1 MSRFDKF
8 SQAAVGI
15 LFILILFFFGIKTAC
30 NINENNLAEFSRSA
44 IDEAYNEYFEMH
56 DSFIDFNGG
65 FRTAIGTRIMRDADP
80 QNMVYKLA
88 NGKLSTVM
96 AVYDMYD
103 NMKNTVA
110 FFNWLEERDIDFL
123 YVLAP
128 NKNSDPAAVMPPG
141 VKDYADFCMDTFK
154 SIFTEEIPIMDLREE
169 FNAAGLDWDELYFN
183 TDHHWIPRTGFWV
196 SAHILDYFNEKGS
209 FTTDSFFT
217 DISNYNADLYEGLF
231 LGSLGKRVGKVF
243 GGVDDFEFIYP
254 AFETDFDVTINKVY
268 AQTERSGDFMEA
280 IIYQPMLKMDEE
292 HLRDNHYGAYFG
304 GDYAEVIIKN
314 NKVNDGGKLLMIKD
328 SYSLPVAALMSCAVS
343 ELRLL
348 DFRYLTEYDLESY
361 IEEYQPDSVI
371 VMYSPSVLG
380 AKYMYKFLNESK
392 K

>member
-1 MSRFDKF
+1 MSRFDKI

-15 LFILILFFFGIKTAC
+15 VFILMLFFFGITTAI
-30 NINENNLAEFSRSA
+30 NINEKNLSEFSRSA
-44 IDEAYNEYFEMH
+44 IDEAYNEDFELH
-56 DSFIDFNGG
+56 DSFIDLNGG
-65 FRTAIGTRIMRDADP
+65 FRAALGTDIMRDADP
-80 QNMVYKLA
+80 QNVVYKLE
-88 NGKLSTVM
+88 NGKISTVM
-96 AVYDMYD
+96 AVYDMYE
-103 NMKNTVA
+103 NMRNTVA
-110 FFNWLEERDIDFL
+110 FSNWLEDKGIEFL

-128 NKNSDPAAVMPPG
+128 NKNSDPAAIMPAG
-141 VKDYADFCMDTFK
+141 VHDYADFCMDTFK
-154 SIFTEEIPIMDLREE
+154 RIFTEEIPLMDLREE
-169 FNAAGLDWDELYFN
+169 FNAAEMNWDELYFK

-196 SAHILDYFNEKGS
+196 SSHLLEYFNEQGT
-209 FTTDSFFT
+209 FTTDSFYT

-231 LGSLGKRVGKVF
+231 LGSLGKRVGKLYA
-243 GGVDDFEFIYP
+243 GTDDFEFIYP
-254 AFETDFDVTINKVY
+254 AFETDFNVTINKVY
-268 AQTERSGDFMEA
+268 AQTERSGDFMKA
-280 IIYQPMLKMDEE
+280 IVYQPLLKMDED

-304 GDYAEVIIKN
+304 GDYAEVIIRN
-314 NKVNDGGKLLMIKD
+314 NKITGGGKLLMIKD

-361 IEEYQPDSVI
+361 IEEYQPDAVI